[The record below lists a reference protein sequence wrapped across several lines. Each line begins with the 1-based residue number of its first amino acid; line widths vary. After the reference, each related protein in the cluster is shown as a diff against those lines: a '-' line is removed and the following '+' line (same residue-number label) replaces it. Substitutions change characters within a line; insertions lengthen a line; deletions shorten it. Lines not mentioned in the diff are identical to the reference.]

1 MKEKVFSLHD
11 TYHVYDMEGSEK
23 YQIRSKP
30 ISITNQTSLY
40 DMEGKELAH
49 IHRKVISMHET
60 HFIEID
66 GKEVTEAVSYTHLTL
81 PTT

>member
-1 MKEKVFSLHD
+1 MELFMKEKVFSLHD
-11 TYHVYDMEGSEK
+11 TYHVYATWRASEK
-23 YQIRSKP
+23 YQIREQADFNYQSDL
-30 ISITNQTSLY
+30 LY

-66 GKEVTEAVSYTHLTL
+66 GKRGH
-81 PTT
+81 